1 MFRSLLNF
9 NFCSI
14 VLLILPRDTT
24 ENVNIFKKP
33 LDFLESKYGTFPEK
47 LRLQMLEESKKMFYF
62 AYENYMEY
70 AFPMDELNP
79 IMCTG
84 RGPDYDNPSNININD
99 ILGDYC
105 LTLVDTLDTLAIMG
119 NATEFQR
126 AVGKVLLNVS
136 FNKDNVVQVFE
147 ANIRVIGGLISA
159 HLLIMDPDEPFG
171 QLRPSWYENDLL
183 YLAHDLA
190 SRLLPAFEK
199 SSTGIP
205 YPRVNLKDGIPA
217 NAVSETCTAGAGSLL
232 LEFGLLSRLLGDPVY
247 EGYARRASQAL
258 WNLRSQKTG
267 LLGNVI
273 DAESGRWLGHQSGLG
288 AGLDSYYEYLLKSF
302 VLFGDASD
310 YAMFSEAY
318 DNIKRYMRRGR
329 PHCNRGVGDHPLYVN
344 VDMYSGAIQTS
355 WIDSLQAAFS
365 GVQVLYGDV
374 EEAICSHALYY
385 AIWKMYGVLPERW
398 NWQRMSADMAFYPLR
413 PELVESTYL
422 LYQAT
427 KNPFYLH
434 VGMEILRSLNNYT
447 RTECGYATVHNVLD
461 KSLEDRMESFFLS
474 ETCKYLYLLFDT
486 DNHVNKHSSKYLF
499 STEGHLFPI
508 RSSFRKKPW
517 TASENSEQVDTSTAY
532 KASCDAIDA
541 DRMYFL
547 PLKSH
552 YLQQISLA
560 LGLDNI

>member
-1 MFRSLLNF
+1 MFRALF
-9 NFCSI
+9 NFHFFSLI
-14 VLLILPRDTT
+14 ILILSRTTT

-33 LDFLESKYGTFPEK
+33 LDFLESKYGAFPEK

-126 AVGKVLLNVS
+126 AVGRVLLNVS

-171 QLRPSWYENDLL
+171 QLRPSGYENDLL

-205 YPRVNLKDGIPA
+205 YPRVNLKGGIPA

-318 DNIKRYMRRGR
+318 KNIKRYMRRGR

-355 WIDSLQAAFS
+355 WIDSLQAAFA

-385 AIWKMYGVLPERW
+385 AIWKLYGVLPERW

-447 RTECGYATVHNVLD
+447 RTECGYATIHNVLD

-474 ETCKYLYLLFDT
+474 ETCKYLYL
-486 DNHVNKHSSKYLF
+486 
-499 STEGHLFPI
+499 
-508 RSSFRKKPW
+508 
-517 TASENSEQVDTSTAY
+517 
-532 KASCDAIDA
+532 CDAVDA